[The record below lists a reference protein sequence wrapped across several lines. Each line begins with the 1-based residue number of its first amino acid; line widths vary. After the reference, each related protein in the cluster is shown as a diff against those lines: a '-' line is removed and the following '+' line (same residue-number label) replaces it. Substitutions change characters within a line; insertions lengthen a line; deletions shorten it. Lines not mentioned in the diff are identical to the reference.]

1 MTRHHNEQKINVLL
15 TRNLCFEYDV
25 RQWSHPLMISYCTA
39 CGINRT
45 IEREVNLNATCLLLL
60 LIWFRLIIC
69 TVLLLFCSLFK
80 FSSCEKK
87 TAKWVL
93 KMLIIINKRHFLIFS
108 DNYTYKSLKPRRRY
122 NSEASAKWKEVKSSP
137 YKVNG
142 LILKSK
148 ADPEEGLDDIQ

>member
-1 MTRHHNEQKINVLL
+1 MTRHHTEQKINILL

-69 TVLLLFCSLFK
+69 TVRLLFRSLSFQVVK
-80 FSSCEKK
+80 KK
-87 TAKWVL
+87 TDC
-93 KMLIIINKRHFLIFS
+93 KMSTKNVN
-108 DNYTYKSLKPRRRY
+108 NYK
-122 NSEASAKWKEVKSSP
+122 
-137 YKVNG
+137 
-142 LILKSK
+142 
-148 ADPEEGLDDIQ
+148 